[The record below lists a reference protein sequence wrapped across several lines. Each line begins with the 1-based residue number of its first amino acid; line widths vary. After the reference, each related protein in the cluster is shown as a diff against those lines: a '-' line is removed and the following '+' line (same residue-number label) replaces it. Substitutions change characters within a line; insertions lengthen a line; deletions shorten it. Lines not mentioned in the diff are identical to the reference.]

1 MLDTIVE
8 FVFFAICPQLL
19 LMLRLVLLAL
29 LQLCFQ
35 LQRTWLAI
43 DPSVLGEPFGY
54 ASLVWH

>member
-1 MLDTIVE
+1 ME
-8 FVFFAICPQLL
+8 FGFFAICPQLL